1 VAYAALAMIVA
12 TRALD
17 GSDRSLLTLA
27 QLPHAGWLDFAANLT
42 TIPGQLEVTGTLA
55 VGMALARLRHR
66 RHDWWEP
73 LGLVVVTMIEV
84 ATKVVVP
91 QPPPPPELSR
101 SMPLLAFLSP
111 PLGHSFPSGHVA
123 RVAYLGG
130 VLSVIPLWLRVGLI
144 AGMVATRVYLAE
156 HWPTDTL
163 GGLLL
168 GLGGILLVWAI
179 ATRMKR
185 GRPGDAE
192 GAR

>member
-1 VAYAALAMIVA
+1 MIVV

-27 QLPHAGWLDFAANLT
+27 QLPHAAWLDLAANLT

-55 VGMALARLRHR
+55 VGVALARLRHR

-73 LGLVVVTMIEV
+73 LGLFVVTMIEV
-84 ATKVVVP
+84 ATKLVVP

-101 SMPLLAFLSP
+101 SMPLLAFLAP
-111 PLGHSFPSGHVA
+111 QLGHSFPSGHVA

-130 VLSVIPLWLRVGLI
+130 VLGVIPLWLWVGVI
-144 AGMVATRVYLAE
+144 AGMVASRVYLAE
-156 HWPTDTL
+156 HWPSDTL

-168 GLGGILLVWAI
+168 GLGGILLVRAI

-185 GRPGDAE
+185 RRPGDAE